1 MNRLEKQSPELIHLA
16 VADQE
21 GLCLK
26 LNQWREILVMFI
38 HSIDIKMK
46 EKELLSD
53 MNVKIWLDD
62 VRELADDVEEILDEI
77 ANQALMA
84 PRQTITG
91 RKWFPGFISAY
102 FTGLMKSSVVTA
114 FYDSLSSKISDT
126 SSRLEKL
133 NTKRYA
139 LGLQIVVFTVQS
151 CGDGPMEWFRPLP
164 TKTIYDRDNDKMKI
178 LEMLLMGEA
187 SNHTNFS
194 IIPIISVAEIDRARL
209 ARLVYDDKA
218 VKDFKPR
225 AWVSGSKDSDVLKI
239 SKAILESI
247 TSQSCDLEDLNEVL
261 VELKEAIIGN
271 KFLFVLD
278 DVLTKNYG
286 LWETLKSSFMAG
298 APGSKIIVTTCR
310 VDIEFPIDL
319 NIQPYT
325 LGELSNEA
333 CWSLFKM
340 HAFDRE
346 DSGVYKNLELI
357 REKVLD
363 MCKGLPLAARILGGL
378 LRFESR
384 DLNGKKY

>member
-1 MNRLEKQSPELIHLA
+1 MDRDLLSALLSTLVNRLGKQSPELIHLA

-26 LNQWREILVMFI
+26 LNQWRKIL
-38 HSIDIKMK
+38 DIFSDSVRIKTK

-62 VRELADDVEEILDEI
+62 VRELAEDVEEILDEI

-102 FTGLMKSSVVTA
+102 FTGLKKSSVVTA

-139 LGLQIVVFTVQS
+139 LGLQIVVFTAMAGV
-151 CGDGPMEWFRPLP
+151 DVTMEWFRPLP

-187 SNHTNFS
+187 SNHANFS

-225 AWVSGSKDSDVLKI
+225 AWVSVSKDSDVLTI

-247 TSQSCDLEDLNEVL
+247 TSQSCDLEDLNE
-261 VELKEAIIGN
+261 EA
-271 KFLFVLD
+271 
-278 DVLTKNYG
+278 
-286 LWETLKSSFMAG
+286 
-298 APGSKIIVTTCR
+298 R
-310 VDIEFPIDL
+310 
-319 NIQPYT
+319 
-325 LGELSNEA
+325 
-333 CWSLFKM
+333 
-340 HAFDRE
+340 
-346 DSGVYKNLELI
+346 
-357 REKVLD
+357 
-363 MCKGLPLAARILGGL
+363 
-378 LRFESR
+378 
-384 DLNGKKY
+384 